1 MKNPLQWHI
10 QQNNESV
17 MIQLSG
23 EFTRNTLQPLW
34 QQRAA
39 FLSPKPNQHIYW
51 DLKSLE
57 KMDSAGFTLFA
68 ELLNHYQKENAN
80 CLINVPESVKNLA
93 ELYDL
98 SDWFRQFLY
107 CEYKSEY
114 GTKSN

>member
-23 EFTRNTLQPLW
+23 EFTRNTLRPLW

-39 FLSPKPNQHIYW
+39 FLVPKANQHIYW

-68 ELLNHYQKENAN
+68 ELLNQYQKNNPN

-93 ELYDL
+93 ALYDL
-98 SDWFRQFLY
+98 SDWFSQFLY
-107 CEYKSEY
+107 CECKKEY